1 MPAIQKLI
9 EICHKVYKNKF
20 VSAFDGNISCR
31 ISDNEYLITR
41 SAVCKGDVQEKDI
54 LKINSDGNLLEGEG
68 KLSTETILHLFIY
81 TRRKEINSVVHCHP
95 VYATAFAVNGIGL
108 DEHYFPEVVLTMGK
122 VPLCKYGTP
131 STNELTESLEPFIN
145 YSFAFLLQNHGAVT
159 IGKSLDE
166 AYFRMEKLEHTAK
179 TLAVAKLIGEPK
191 SLKNEQIKKLLNI
204 SKDTYGIS
212 PDERNIY

>member
-1 MPAIQKLI
+1 MSAVQKLI
-9 EICHKVYKNKF
+9 EVCHKVYKNKF

-31 ISDNEYLITR
+31 IADNEFLITR

-54 LKINSDGNLLEGEG
+54 LKINSDGNLLKGEG
-68 KLSTETILHLFIY
+68 KLSTETKLHLFIY
-81 TRRKEINSVVHCHP
+81 SRRKEINSVVHCHP
-95 VYATAFAVNGIGL
+95 VFTTAFAVNGIGL

-122 VPLCKYGTP
+122 VSLCKYGTP

-145 YSFAFLLQNHGAVT
+145 YSLAFLLQNHGAVT

-166 AYFRMEKLEHTAK
+166 AYFRMEKLEHAAK
-179 TLAVAKLIGEPK
+179 TLTMANLIGKPK
-191 SLKNEQIKKLLNI
+191 VLTNEQIKKLLNI

-212 PDERNIY
+212 ADERNIF